1 MQYNKSK
8 RAIIIIIYIYIY
20 KKEILHSVDFINQT
34 NETKKK
40 MAWGKAEE
48 KKHDIILQKQE
59 PCAQIVYNL
68 CLSVC
73 TDESDENK

>member
-1 MQYNKSK
+1 
-8 RAIIIIIYIYIY
+8 
-20 KKEILHSVDFINQT
+20 
-34 NETKKK
+34 